1 MLPIRTCRLCS
12 GALWAAALML
22 CTAELGAQQHL
33 VDEGGT
39 VTACDFYFLDDGGAL
54 GDAGTGVDHTTTFC
68 PETAGGDLTFSFS
81 TFALSAGDTLF
92 LWRGDDAAGPP
103 DESHTGSGLVGVD
116 VGNGVGSD
124 NPSGC
129 MTWRFVSGGAGGSN
143 WAALVSCSAPC
154 SRPVASVAAALD
166 LSLIHI

>member
-54 GDAGTGVDHTTTFC
+54 GDAGTGVDH
-68 PETAGGDLTFSFS
+68 
-81 TFALSAGDTLF
+81 
-92 LWRGDDAAGPP
+92 
-103 DESHTGSGLVGVD
+103 
-116 VGNGVGSD
+116 
-124 NPSGC
+124 
-129 MTWRFVSGGAGGSN
+129 
-143 WAALVSCSAPC
+143 
-154 SRPVASVAAALD
+154 